1 MSITITIRVDE
12 SVKER
17 LEKLAV
23 ATHRSKSFLAAEAV
37 KDFLDLNEW
46 QVDEISRSIDEAN
59 GEDFASDSDVKA
71 LRGKWS

>member
-1 MSITITIRVDE
+1 MSITMTIRIDE

-17 LEKLAV
+17 LERLAV

-59 GEDFASDSDVKA
+59 GEDFAPDSDVKA